1 MLGQLLS
8 QPHLRVSESYQP
20 FGQYHYLF
28 MVLMQPGTVD
38 PLFQSERL
46 LDDFTVLR
54 PKAIALRAGC
64 DQHFRLRVL
73 AYTLFGIRH
82 SLRGGD

>member
-54 PKAIALRAGC
+54 PKARPPHLQTVQSG
-64 DQHFRLRVL
+64 FP
-73 AYTLFGIRH
+73 RH
-82 SLRGGD
+82 GATA